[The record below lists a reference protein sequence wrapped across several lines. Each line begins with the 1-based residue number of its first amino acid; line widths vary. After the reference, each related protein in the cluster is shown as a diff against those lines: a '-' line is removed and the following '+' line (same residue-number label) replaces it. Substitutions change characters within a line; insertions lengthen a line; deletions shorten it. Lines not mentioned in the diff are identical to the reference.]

1 LLFRIVSSFFSI
13 VSLSLVIIF
22 LSFVIIYSSINNDK
36 IDQKAVID
44 SMSPSA
50 TVFFSEDGSII
61 HSEYNQHR
69 YYITY
74 DKIPDN
80 LKYAFISAEDKNF
93 YKHIG
98 IDLSSITRAFLQN
111 IYNYVFSNDNNRLIG
126 ASTITQQL
134 VKNLFLDS
142 QKTFTRKIREIIIA
156 IKLEREISKEK
167 ILEMYL
173 NEIYLGRGAYG
184 IVAASEKYFNKRLL
198 DLTIE
203 EYAFLAA
210 LPKAPSR
217 YDPESNYESI
227 KERRDWVLDRMSSNG
242 YLTGAVT
249 NVLKTYPI
257 QFVPEKD
264 YQVVTKLNKKV
275 LDKTINELSNLD
287 KVKNIFDDGLVVHM
301 TINEVL
307 TNKINGQIEK
317 LNTINSNGLINID
330 LQITELVSGRKLVEY
345 SQGEDLRVSFDK
357 KSSIIKPLYFLT
369 ALESG
374 LELNDKILSIP
385 KDISWK
391 RELLTLR
398 NLFEADEYLIPESLS
413 SINNPFI
420 EEYLDKVGLEYII
433 SEKFENEKFLNLD
446 ELTSFYYPIINNGI
460 NNQMGLVDSIDDKFG
475 KQVHSAQ
482 EINDRILNEI
492 QSIKM
497 KSLLCGKDSINV
509 FKDAMFKFNLCTNVY
524 ELNDRL
530 LFVIFSN
537 DYLLTAVTSEESDIA
552 LDNLYILDMLTE
564 LMDELSNQEFQ
575 LRSIPN
581 GLYFFQANSITGK
594 RFNLG
599 DSLYWEIN

>member
-1 LLFRIVSSFFSI
+1 
-13 VSLSLVIIF
+13 
-22 LSFVIIYSSINNDK
+22 
-36 IDQKAVID
+36 
-44 SMSPSA
+44 MSPSA
-50 TVFFSEDGSII
+50 TVFLSEDGSII
-61 HSEYNQHR
+61 HSEYNEHR

-93 YKHIG
+93 YEHIG
-98 IDLSSITRAFLQN
+98 VDISSIARASLQN
-111 IYNYVFSNDNNRLIG
+111 LYNYIFTDSNNRLIG
-126 ASTITQQL
+126 AS
-134 VKNLFLDS
+134 
-142 QKTFTRKIREIIIA
+142 
-156 IKLEREISKEK
+156 
-167 ILEMYL
+167 
-173 NEIYLGRGAYG
+173 
-184 IVAASEKYFNKRLL
+184 
-198 DLTIE
+198 TIE

-242 YLTGAVT
+242 YLTSAVT

-264 YQVVTKLNKKV
+264 YQVVKKLNKKT

-287 KVKNIFDDGLVVHM
+287 KVKNMLDDGLFIHM
-301 TINEVL
+301 TINDVL

-317 LNTINSNGLINID
+317 LNTTNSNRLINID
-330 LQITELVSGRKLVEY
+330 LQITALVSGRKLVEY
-345 SQGEDLRVSFDK
+345 SQGEELRVSFDK

-385 KDISWK
+385 NDISSK

-398 NLFEADEYLIPESLS
+398 NLYEADEYLIPESLS
-413 SINNPFI
+413 SIDNPII

-433 SEKFENEKFLNLD
+433 SEKFENERFLNLD

-475 KQVHSAQ
+475 RQVHSAQ
-482 EINDRILNEI
+482 EINDKILNEI

-497 KSLLCGKDSINV
+497 KSLMCGKENITVFEDNKYKLNICSNV
-509 FKDAMFKFNLCTNVY
+509 DDLDDK
-524 ELNDRL
+524 L
-530 LFVIFSN
+530 LFIIFSN
-537 DYLLTAVTSEESDIA
+537 DYLLTAIA
-552 LDNLYILDMLTE
+552 SKENDTALENVYILDILTE
-564 LMDELSNQEFQ
+564 VIDELSNREFQ

-581 GLYFFQANSITGK
+581 GIYFFQANSITGN
-594 RFNLG
+594 RFNIG
-599 DSLYWEIN
+599 DSPYWEIN

>member
-1 LLFRIVSSFFSI
+1 MLFRIISSFFSI
-13 VSLSLVIIF
+13 LSLSLVIIF
-22 LSFVIIYSSINNDK
+22 LSFVIIYASINNDK
-36 IDQKAVID
+36 MDQKAVID

-50 TVFFSEDGSII
+50 TIFLSEDGSVI
-61 HSEYNQHR
+61 HSEYNEHR

-98 IDLSSITRAFLQN
+98 IDFSSITRAFLQN
-111 IYNYVFSNDNNRLIG
+111 VYNHIFTDDNNRLIG

-142 QKTFTRKIREIIIA
+142 QKTFIRKIREIIIA
-156 IKLEREISKEK
+156 LKLERKISKEK

-184 IVAASEKYFNKRLL
+184 VVAASEKYFNKRLL

-217 YDPESNYESI
+217 YDPEVNYESI

-249 NVLKTYPI
+249 NMLKTYPI
-257 QFVPEKD
+257 QFISEKD
-264 YQVVTKLNKKV
+264 YQVVKKLNKKT

-287 KVKNIFDDGLVVHM
+287 KVKSPFDDGLIVHM
-301 TINEVL
+301 TINEML

-317 LNTINSNGLINID
+317 LNTINSNKLINID
-330 LQITELVSGRKLVEY
+330 LQITELFSGRKLVEY

-357 KSSIIKPLYFLT
+357 KSSIIKLLYFLT

-374 LELNDKILSIP
+374 MELNDKILSMP
-385 KDISWK
+385 NDISSK
-391 RELLTLR
+391 RELITLR
-398 NLFEADEYLIPESLS
+398 NLYEAEEYLIPESLF
-413 SINNPFI
+413 SIDNPFI
-420 EEYLDKVGLEYII
+420 REYLDKVGLEYII
-433 SEKFENEKFLNLD
+433 SEKFESERLLNLD

-460 NNQMGLVDSIDDKFG
+460 ENQMGLVDSIDDKFG
-475 KQVHSAQ
+475 KQVHSTQ
-482 EINDRILNEI
+482 EINKRILNEI

-497 KSLLCGKDSINV
+497 KSLMCGKESITVFEDNKYKLNICSNV
-509 FKDAMFKFNLCTNVY
+509 DDVDDK
-524 ELNDRL
+524 L
-530 LFVIFSN
+530 LFIIFSN
-537 DYLLTAVTSEESDIA
+537 DYLLTAIA
-552 LDNLYILDMLTE
+552 SKENDSALENIYILDMLTE
-564 LMDELSNQEFQ
+564 VIDELSNQEFQ

-581 GLYFFQANSITGK
+581 GLYFFQANSITSNS
-594 RFNLG
+594 FNLG
-599 DSLYWEIN
+599 DSPYWEIN